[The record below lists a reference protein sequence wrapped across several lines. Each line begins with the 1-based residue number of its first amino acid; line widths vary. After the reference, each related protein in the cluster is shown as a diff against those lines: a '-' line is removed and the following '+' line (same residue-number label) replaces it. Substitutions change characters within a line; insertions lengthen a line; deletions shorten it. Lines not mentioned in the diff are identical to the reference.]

1 MSVGIVFFGNLFQ
14 IFAWE
19 IQLIALTRKFSDGIT
34 FFSFK
39 INLDIYKNE
48 HNPLFMLE
56 FTIFNIY
63 NHFMIYKR

>member
-1 MSVGIVFFGNLFQ
+1 MFVGIVFFGKLFES
-14 IFAWE
+14 FGWE
-19 IQLIALTRKFSDGIT
+19 IQMLALTRKFSDGIT

-39 INLDIYKNE
+39 LNLDLFKSE

-56 FTIFNIY
+56 FTVFNLY